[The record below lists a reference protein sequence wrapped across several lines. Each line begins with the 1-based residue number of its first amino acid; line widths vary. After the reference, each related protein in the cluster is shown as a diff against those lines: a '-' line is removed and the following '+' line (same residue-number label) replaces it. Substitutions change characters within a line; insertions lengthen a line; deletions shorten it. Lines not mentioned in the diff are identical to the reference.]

1 MMNAIIIDI
10 VPTLLFS
17 MVCIC
22 LCFCQ
27 PDVRVLNYAPGPL
40 STDMYDEICN
50 TCGNQDLAAAFRKGQ
65 DEVSQ
70 TVYFIL

>member
-1 MMNAIIIDI
+1 MLS
-10 VPTLLFS
+10 LLYQPCYPFN

-22 LCFCQ
+22 LSLPQ

-50 TCGNQDLAAAFRKGQ
+50 TCGSQELAAAFRKGQ

-70 TVYFIL
+70 TF

>member
-1 MMNAIIIDI
+1 MLS
-10 VPTLLFS
+10 LLYQPFCPFN

-22 LCFCQ
+22 HCLPQ

-50 TCGNQDLAAAFRKGQ
+50 TCGNQELAAEFQKGQ

-70 TVYFIL
+70 TF

>member
-1 MMNAIIIDI
+1 
-10 VPTLLFS
+10 

-22 LCFCQ
+22 HCLPQ

-50 TCGNQDLAAAFRKGQ
+50 TCGNQELAAAFQKGQ
-65 DEVSQ
+65 DEVSE
-70 TVYFIL
+70 TF